1 MVNVNTNKL
10 LALEIRLHKLKNNG
24 RNGDS
29 PGVIRKL
36 DGDSPGVIR
45 KLEREIRQ
53 IKQNGEH

>member
-24 RNGDS
+24 RNEDS
-29 PGVIRKL
+29 PGVIKK
-36 DGDSPGVIR
+36 I
-45 KLEREIRQ
+45 EREIRQ

>member
-29 PGVIRKL
+29 PGA
-36 DGDSPGVIR
+36 IR

-53 IKQNGEH
+53 IKNKGEQ

>member
-29 PGVIRKL
+29 PGVIRK
-36 DGDSPGVIR
+36 I
-45 KLEREIRQ
+45 EREIRQ
-53 IKQNGEH
+53 IKNKGEV